1 MSIELQSIGSP
12 EYHQLLDRNNE
23 MGDITPLGD
32 QITSTILPLKPI
44 QPRIGSSSIDYK
56 QYNRISDTGNNSTD
70 GDVNNQYKTAE
81 RLRDR
86 SSGLMQTKL
95 SHQQRYGRRG
105 TVTLLAMSMTS
116 LLGAIGML
124 SFLWCGNSSNHVW
137 YQIVVQNWMT
147 RTAALMALAIRISV
161 SLQAG
166 MATSMLAAI
175 ILENLGIRLVDVI
188 ELTVARYTEPEPYSL
203 LLICLRDWKFRVY
216 TTLLVSLSFSTFA
229 TQFASTLLL
238 SDINSAMVPRS
249 ASNESVLHGFRFDN
263 IDASYILLPQGQQ
276 YQRVTPSSFE
286 AFAEYWEPPNAK
298 EGVDDTGLTLRSFL
312 PFSNQTERERLRE
325 YKGPALVYDTRVVCV
340 QPQFKSLGIQGS
352 NGQRENLYGEVA
364 PRTTTSG
371 LVSRSTN
378 VIFNCTLYDK
388 DSPSSILWILCGLDL
403 SAGGLISPLDPS
415 NNSSLTHKE
424 INSDG
429 LLGPYWAA
437 GHDNISWP
445 VDLGGSYLLLN
456 FQQYDRLRYS
466 LNYSVP
472 FLNYRSSY
480 VGPWSNIS
488 IHIPRTG
495 VWDEKDIKF
504 SASICYDAM

>member
-12 EYHQLLDRNNE
+12 EHHQLLDRNDE
-23 MGDITPLGD
+23 MVDITPLGD
-32 QITSTILPLKPI
+32 HITSRILPPKPI
-44 QPRIGSSSIDYK
+44 QPKIGSSSIDYK

-70 GDVNNQYKTAE
+70 GDVNSQYKTAG
-81 RLRDR
+81 RLRNR

-95 SHQQRYGRRG
+95 SHQQRYGRWG
-105 TVTLLAMSMTS
+105 TIALLVMSMIL
-116 LLGAIGML
+116 LLGAVGML
-124 SFLWCGNSSNHVW
+124 SFLWCGNSSNYVW

-147 RTAALMALAIRISV
+147 RMAALMALAIRVSV

-175 ILENLGIRLVDVI
+175 MLENLGIRLVDVI

-203 LLICLRDWKFRVY
+203 LLICLRDWKFRMY
-216 TTLLVSLSFSTFA
+216 TILLVLLSLSTFA

-238 SDINSAMVPRS
+238 SDINSATVPHS
-249 ASNESVLHGFRFDN
+249 ASNESILHGFTFN
-263 IDASYILLPQGQQ
+263 NTDASYIVIPQGQQ
-276 YQRVTPSSFE
+276 YQRVTPSSFQ

-325 YKGPALVYDTRVVCV
+325 YKGPAPVYDTRVVCV
-340 QPQFKSLGIQGS
+340 QPEFKSLGIQGS
-352 NGQRENLYGEVA
+352 DGQWEKLHGEVA
-364 PRTTTSG
+364 PRATTLG

-388 DSPSSILWILCGLDL
+388 DFSSSILWILCGLDL
-403 SAGGLISPLDPS
+403 SAGGLISLLDPS
-415 NNSSLTHKE
+415 NNSSLTQKE
-424 INSDG
+424 INSDR
-429 LLGPYWAA
+429 LTGPYWAA
-437 GHDNISWP
+437 GHDNVSWP

-456 FQQYDRLRYS
+456 FQQFDRLQHS
-466 LNYSVP
+466 LNYSMP

-495 VWDEKDIKF
+495 VWDERDIKF